1 MTYKMCLTVFIA
13 SLSLALT
20 VDSNESFAR
29 SGAGAH
35 GGKSGSHASG
45 VTSRAIAA
53 SLRHNRNAGWGFWPT
68 TGGVYVNGQPSSVEP
83 NVNVTGPATQH
94 ITYTYDVPWDAVHRY
109 PPVVRVH
116 ETEVGC
122 RSETITVP
130 RDSDGKNQ
138 SVNIVSCY

>member
-20 VDSNESFAR
+20 VAVNESFAR
-29 SGAGAH
+29 SGATGH

-45 VTSRAIAA
+45 LPSRANAA
-53 SLRHNRNAGWGFWPT
+53 SLRHQRNAGWGLWPT
-68 TGGVYVNGQPSSVEP
+68 TSGVYVSGQPSYVEP
-83 NVNVTGPATQH
+83 NVNVTGPTSQH

-116 ETEVGC
+116 ETEAGC
-122 RSETITVP
+122 RSETVTVP
-130 RDSDGKNQ
+130 RDSDGKKQ
-138 SVNIVSCY
+138 SINIVRCY